1 MTPLEAAHKSLG
13 VRASIPF
20 DEFAKAVAD
29 WEVVPVHVSGEV
41 AGAVMIKGHEIHACI
56 LESYKSKWISKKLYK
71 MIFVDRLNEFGK
83 LTTSVSTACEQ
94 GMEFV
99 KRCGFVC
106 IGENNGVARYE
117 RCLDGH

>member
-13 VRASIPF
+13 SRAIISF
-20 DEFAKAVAD
+20 DEFAKAAAG
-29 WEVVPVHVSGEV
+29 WEVVPVYVSGEV
-41 AGAVMIKGHEIHACI
+41 AGAVLVKGHELHACI
-56 LESYKSKWISKKLYK
+56 LESYKSRWISKTLYK
-71 MIFVDRLNEFGK
+71 MIFVDRLKAFGK
-83 LTTSVSTACEQ
+83 LTTSVSTTCKQ

-106 IGENNGVARYE
+106 VGVNNGVARYE